1 MKKFCE
7 ARTHYGELEENC
19 INILYKAKKRCITQK
34 VFTRFTLHF
43 SLHVCKETS

>member
-1 MKKFCE
+1 MKTFCE

-19 INILYKAKKRCITQK
+19 INVLCKMYTQK

-43 SLHVCKETS
+43 GLHVYKVTS